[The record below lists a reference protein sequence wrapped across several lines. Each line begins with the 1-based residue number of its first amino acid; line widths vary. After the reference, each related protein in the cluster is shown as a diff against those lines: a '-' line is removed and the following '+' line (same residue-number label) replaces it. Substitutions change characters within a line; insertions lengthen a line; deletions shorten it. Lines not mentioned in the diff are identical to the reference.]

1 MKKWVIG
8 IFVVL
13 IIAGMIVLNL
23 VKDNES
29 TFPAASTIASK
40 NAISVKAA
48 TIEMGGISS
57 YITAP
62 GNVQEINKAQVFF
75 DTPLRVL
82 DVAVERNDIVEEGE
96 QLVELDTS
104 TLTDELDKLKI
115 QREIQSITLKKL
127 ESGQSLLSLETN
139 LTSARNAFDRSQE
152 NYQTA
157 LDEYNKQVNLFNSGV
172 ISQTQ
177 LKQYEQA
184 KKDSKAALDNAQ
196 INLESAEKTY
206 NSNLGSH
213 DLDLQSQIKNI
224 ELMSKQISEIQTKLN
239 KIKNLEKSPLTGV
252 VTEVFITEGG
262 YTMSGQSA
270 FTIIDHKNLEIVA
283 GVDEYSSKDI
293 KPGLEVVITGDA
305 LGDKTKLSGTVT
317 AVAPVALQVQSAS
330 GVETLIEVTIEP
342 TEGRDILK
350 AGLTV
355 DCDII
360 THEKNN
366 IPVAE
371 YNILLD
377 DKDRR
382 QYVMLID
389 QEDMTIKQQY
399 VELGVYS
406 DMIVEI
412 VNGLKAGD
420 MVVVDPQPSLKDG
433 DKVKVVD

>member
-8 IFVVL
+8 IIVVVV
-13 IIAGMIVLNL
+13 IAGMVVLNL
-23 VKDNES
+23 VKDNDLTS
-29 TFPAASTIASK
+29 SAASTIASR
-40 NAISVKAA
+40 NAVAVKAT
-48 TIEMGGISS
+48 TIEKGSISS
-57 YITAP
+57 YVTAP
-62 GNVQEINKAQVFF
+62 GKVQEKNKAQVFF

-82 DVAVERNDIVEEGE
+82 NVLVDRNDYVQEGDR
-96 QLVELDTS
+96 LVELDIS

-152 NYQTA
+152 NHQTA
-157 LDEYNKQVNLFNSGV
+157 LDEYNKQLNLFESGV

-184 KKDSKAALDNAQ
+184 EKDSKAALDNAR

-206 NSNLGSH
+206 NSSLGSH
-213 DLDLQSQIKNI
+213 DLDLQSQIKNV
-224 ELMSKQISEIQTKLN
+224 ELMSKQISEIQAKLN
-239 KIKNLEKSPLTGV
+239 KIKSLEKAPITGV
-252 VTEVFITEGG
+252 VTEVFVTEGG

-270 FTIIDHKNLEIVA
+270 FTIIDHQNLEIVA

-293 KPGLEVVITGDA
+293 KIGQEVIITGDA
-305 LGDKTKLSGTVT
+305 LADNTKLQGKVT

-342 TEGRDILK
+342 TEGKDILK

-366 IPVAE
+366 IPIAE
-371 YNILLD
+371 YNVFLD
-377 DKDRR
+377 DKDRK

-389 QEDMTIKQQY
+389 ENMTIRQQY

-412 VNGLKAGD
+412 VDGLKQGD
-420 MVVVDPQPSLKDG
+420 MVVVDPPPSLKDG
-433 DKVKVVD
+433 DIVKVVD